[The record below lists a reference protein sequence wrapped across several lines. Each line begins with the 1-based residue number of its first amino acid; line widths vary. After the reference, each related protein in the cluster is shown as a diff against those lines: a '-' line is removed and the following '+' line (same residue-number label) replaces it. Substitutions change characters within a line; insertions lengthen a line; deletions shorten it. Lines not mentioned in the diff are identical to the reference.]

1 MVSHETVGCYEDK
14 ALPSEGPGQIPC
26 TFVEH
31 FSLFALSSQ
40 GIGLRIQRA
49 GGFFFAAKAEFFF
62 FIQDIYHFNCK
73 ELIKKKL
80 NYNILNNRDNRHTYI
95 YLHFT
100 IIYITAT
107 KQPCNC

>member
-14 ALPSEGPGQIPC
+14 ALASEGPGQIPC

-31 FSLFALSSQ
+31 FSLSALSSQ

-49 GGFFFAAKAEFFF
+49 GGFFLFVFFFVCLVFFLPVRRIFF
-62 FIQDIYHFNCK
+62 FIQDIYYFNYK

-80 NYNILNNRDNRHTYI
+80 I
-95 YLHFT
+95 T
-100 IIYITAT
+100 IF
-107 KQPCNC
+107 

>member
-1 MVSHETVGCYEDK
+1 MPNTPGHSEAWQAMVSHETVRCYEDK

-62 FIQDIYHFNCK
+62 FLFKTFIT
-73 ELIKKKL
+73 LI
-80 NYNILNNRDNRHTYI
+80 
-95 YLHFT
+95 
-100 IIYITAT
+100 T
-107 KQPCNC
+107 KN

>member
-14 ALPSEGPGQIPC
+14 ALASEGPGQIPC

-31 FSLFALSSQ
+31 FSLSALSSQ

-49 GGFFFAAKAEFFF
+49 GGFFLFVFFVCLVFFLPVRRIFF
-62 FIQDIYHFNCK
+62 FIQDIYYFNYK

-80 NYNILNNRDNRHTYI
+80 I
-95 YLHFT
+95 T
-100 IIYITAT
+100 IF
-107 KQPCNC
+107 